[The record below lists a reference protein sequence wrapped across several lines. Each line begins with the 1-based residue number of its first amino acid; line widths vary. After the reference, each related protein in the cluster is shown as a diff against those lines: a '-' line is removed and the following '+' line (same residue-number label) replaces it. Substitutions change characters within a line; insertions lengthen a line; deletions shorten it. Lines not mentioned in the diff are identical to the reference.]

1 MMARSGRTNE
11 TRTTLRWK
19 LVSMVAAIVV
29 GVAALFL
36 ALTRDAVRRFVRADE
51 IERLRSGPMATLKQ
65 RCTDYLIDRD
75 RADVEKLMAALVAQ
89 HDEVAYICFR
99 DGALEG
105 NGLLSSRSEWAN
117 ALLALVNSAE
127 PAPPE
132 GRPVR
137 IGDETVLDV
146 TEATATKPPYTL
158 HLGLRTSTI
167 DERTRNLLVRMTVI
181 TVVIAA
187 GAVAVAFGLIM
198 VIISPLATLVADATR
213 LSLGDMR
220 VAFRPRGRG
229 ELGRLADALD
239 RLKESLLAA
248 LKRSGKK

>member
-1 MMARSGRTNE
+1 MMAPSGRTDE
-11 TRTTLRWK
+11 TRSTLRWK
-19 LVSMVAAIVV
+19 LVAMVAVIVV
-29 GVAALFL
+29 GVVALFL

-51 IERLRSGPMATLKQ
+51 IKRLCAGPMATLKQ

-89 HDEVAYICFR
+89 HEEVAYICFR
-99 DGALEG
+99 DRALEG
-105 NGLLSSRSEWAN
+105 DGLLSSGPERAE
-117 ALLALVNSAE
+117 ALLAIVNSTE

-137 IGDETVLDV
+137 IGDEAVLDV
-146 TEATATKPPYTL
+146 TEATTTKPAYTL
-158 HLGLRTSTI
+158 HLGLRTAAV
-167 DERTRNLLVRMTVI
+167 DERTRDLLVRMTI
-181 TVVIAA
+181 IAVVIAA

-198 VIISPLATLVADATR
+198 VIIGPLATLVADATR

-248 LKRSGKK
+248 LKRTGKK